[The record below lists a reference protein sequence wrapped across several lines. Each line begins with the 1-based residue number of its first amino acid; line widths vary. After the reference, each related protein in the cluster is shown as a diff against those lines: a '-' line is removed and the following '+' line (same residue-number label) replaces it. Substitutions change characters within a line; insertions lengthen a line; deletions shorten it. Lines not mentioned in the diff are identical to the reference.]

1 MVARRSN
8 RPRSGRR
15 VSVRDR
21 LRLEALESRQ
31 VLATTLVAVG
41 SDVGPGSTP
50 LIRLV
55 DAETGSIVAQ
65 TLAFE
70 EAFRGGA
77 RVALANVD
85 GLPGDEIIAAS
96 GPGRV
101 GEIRVFTQ
109 ALSSAGTT
117 LRELPSHRLRPFG
130 NDYLGGVQVAGGDV
144 DGDRFADIVAIASRG
159 PGRVSV
165 FRSPAF
171 GGPMD
176 GSPAWTYQAFDRR
189 SLGGGSVAVGDFGTF
204 TNGRLVDDAR
214 PDGRVELVVA
224 SGTGMP
230 PQIHVVELSTATP
243 RVVDTIAAFAPG
255 LRTGVTVTTGRFN
268 ADQIDDIVATSGTG
282 GPGTEIYDGRVAASA
297 NPKLASFAAFA
308 GLSRARAAAFV
319 AGVDRN
325 GDGRIDAFVGG
336 QGNPGGGAG
345 NGLAFLSQAG
355 SRAQIFTSVSGPARV
370 AAARHAYDFATT
382 LSGIQYRV
390 VTQGAGGLPTAGQ
403 TVTTH
408 YTGWLL
414 DGTKFDSSRDKGT
427 PFTFTLG
434 QGQVIAGWD
443 QMLAEMRVGE
453 RRTVIIPANLAY
465 GSTARPGIP
474 ANSTLV
480 FDIELVSAT

>member
-1 MVARRSN
+1 M
-8 RPRSGRR
+8 SGRR
-15 VSVRDR
+15 SHRAPSGRRATSRDR
-21 LRLEALESRQ
+21 LRLEVLESRQ
-31 VLATTLVAVG
+31 VLAHTLVAVG
-41 SDVGPGSTP
+41 SDLGPASTP
-50 LIRLV
+50 LIRLM

-70 EAFRGGA
+70 EAFRGGVRA
-77 RVALANVD
+77 ALANVD

-96 GPGRV
+96 GPGRI
-101 GEIRVFTQ
+101 GEIRVFTRDITGG
-109 ALSSAGTT
+109 GTT
-117 LRELPSHRLRPFG
+117 LRELTAYRLRPFG
-130 NDYLGGVQVAGGDV
+130 NDYLGGVQAVGGDV
-144 DGDRFADIVAIASRG
+144 DGDRFDDIIAMASRG

-165 FRSPAF
+165 FRAPAF
-171 GGPMD
+171 GGPMAD
-176 GSPAWTYQAFDRR
+176 SPAWTFRAFDRR
-189 SLGGGSVAVGDFGTF
+189 ALGGGSVAVGDFGTF
-204 TNGRLVDDAR
+204 TNGTLVDATK
-214 PDGRVELVVA
+214 PDGTVELVVA
-224 SGTGMP
+224 SGTGMSP
-230 PQIHVVELSTATP
+230 EIRVVELSTTTP
-243 RVVDTIAAFAPG
+243 RVVDTIRPFSPG

-268 ADQIDDIVATSGTG
+268 ADQIDDMIATSGTG
-282 GPGTEIYDGRVAASA
+282 GPGTEIYDGRVAAAA

-308 GLSRARAAAFV
+308 GLSRAKAAAFV

-336 QGNPGGGAG
+336 QGNAGGGV
-345 NGLAFLSQAG
+345 NGLAFVSQAG
-355 SRAQIFTSVSGPARV
+355 SRSQIFTSVSGPARV
-370 AAARHAYDFATT
+370 AAARAAYDFATT

-390 VTQGAGGLPTAGQ
+390 VTPGTGGLPSAGQ

-443 QMLAEMRVGE
+443 QMLAEMRGGE

-480 FDIELVSAT
+480 FDIELLSTT